1 MVFSTPSAAFKMI
14 SIPEALDIV
23 LAETNP
29 LPAETVPFQK
39 AFQHILAADVL
50 GAEPVPGYRA
60 SIKDGYAVFSSD
72 GPGEYDIVFEAHAGT
87 APGTLTAGNVAYIS
101 TGGPVPDG
109 ADAVVQI
116 EDTKTIEDS
125 STANNKSIRVKILRQ
140 VRPGEDIREIGSDM
154 AAGQI
159 ALPAGHSIGA
169 AEVGILAT
177 VGAVEVSVHRKP
189 HVAVLSTGDE
199 VMEPSVSKLTPGK
212 IRDANRAMLL
222 AAAVETGAKVTDL
235 GIAADTAQQVEAA
248 LDKAL
253 SAGADVVLTTG
264 GVSMGD
270 KDFIKPLLERRGT
283 IFFGKVC
290 MKPGKPL
297 TFARVPNSTTGRNTL
312 VFGLPGNPASSLVT
326 FHLVV
331 VPCLRKMAGWPDP
344 SLRRIHVRLAGAIK
358 MDPERPEYHRAVV
371 HWERPEPVA
380 GAEISKSG
388 GEEIFQGEFV
398 AESTGGQISSR
409 ILSLKSANALI
420 EVPAHKG
427 SLPAGTR
434 LTALVIG
441 EIGSMPQPQQHPILT
456 MKAP

>member
-1 MVFSTPSAAFKMI
+1 MVFATPSAAFKMI

-23 LAETNP
+23 LSETTP
-29 LPAETVPFQK
+29 LPAETVPFQN

-60 SIKDGYAVFSSD
+60 SIKDGYAVVSSD

-87 APGTLTAGNVAYIS
+87 APGTLSPGTVAYIS
-101 TGGPVPDG
+101 TGGPVPEG

-116 EDTKTIEDS
+116 EDTKAIEDAS
-125 STANNKSIRVKILRQ
+125 SENTTTKVKILRQ
-140 VRPGEDIREIGSDM
+140 VRPGEDIRQIGSDM

-159 ALPAGHSIGA
+159 ALPAGHAIGA

-199 VMEPSVSKLTPGK
+199 VMEPSVAVLTPGK

-222 AAAVETGAKVTDL
+222 AAAAETGAKVTDL
-235 GIAADTAQQVEAA
+235 GIAADTAEQVEAA
-248 LDKAL
+248 LDAAL

-297 TFARVPNSTTGRNTL
+297 TFARVANPTTGRNTL

-331 VPCLRKMAGWPDP
+331 VPCLRKMEGWADP
-344 SLRRIHVRLAGAIK
+344 SLRRIHVRLAGDFK

-371 HWERPEPVA
+371 HWEGLPEA
-380 GAEISKSG
+380 GNQKEE
-388 GEEIFQGEFV
+388 GEESESFQGEFV
-398 AESTGGQISSR
+398 AVSTGGQISSR
-409 ILSLKSANALI
+409 IMSLKSANALI

-441 EIGSMPQPQQHPILT
+441 DISSMPQPHQFSILK

>member
-1 MVFSTPSAAFKMI
+1 MPQFATPSAAFKMI

-23 LAETNP
+23 LSETNP
-29 LPAETVPFQK
+29 LPAETVPFQN

-50 GAEPVPGYRA
+50 GVEPVPGYRA
-60 SIKDGYAVFSSD
+60 SIKDGYAVVSSD
-72 GPGEYDIVFEAHAGT
+72 GPGEYEIVFEAHAGT
-87 APGTLTAGNVAYIS
+87 APGTLSPGTVAYIS
-101 TGGPVPDG
+101 TGGPVPKG

-116 EDTKTIEDS
+116 EDTKAVDETS
-125 STANNKSIRVKILRQ
+125 PTTNKVKILRQ

-159 ALPAGHSIGA
+159 ALPAGHAIGA

-222 AAAVETGAKVTDL
+222 AAAAETGAKVTDL
-235 GIAADTAQQVEAA
+235 GIASDTAEQVEAA
-248 LDKAL
+248 LDAAL

-297 TFARVPNSTTGRNTL
+297 TFAKVPNSTTGRNIL

-331 VPCLRKMAGWPDP
+331 VPCLRKMEGWADP
-344 SLRRIHVRLAGAIK
+344 SLRRIHVRLAGPFK

-371 HWERPEPVA
+371 HWER
-380 GAEISKSG
+380 GQMAEVETSLG
-388 GEEIFQGEFV
+388 GDDDSSFEGEFV

-409 ILSLKSANALI
+409 IMSLKSANALI

-427 SLPAGTR
+427 TLPAGTR

-441 EIGSMPQPQQHPILT
+441 DIATMPQPQQHPILT

>member
-1 MVFSTPSAAFKMI
+1 MVFATPSAAFKMI

-23 LAETNP
+23 LSETNP
-29 LPAETVPFQK
+29 LPAETVPFQN
-39 AFQHILAADVL
+39 AFQHILATDVL

-60 SIKDGYAVFSSD
+60 SIKDGYAVVSSD
-72 GPGEYDIVFEAHAGT
+72 GPGEYDIAFEAHAGT
-87 APGTLTAGNVAYIS
+87 APGKLSPGTVAYVS
-101 TGGPVPDG
+101 TGGPVPEG

-116 EDTKTIEDS
+116 EDTKSIEDPS
-125 STANNKSIRVKILRQ
+125 SGDDTTTTRVKILRQ

-199 VMEPSVSKLTPGK
+199 VMEPSVSVLTPGK

-222 AAAVETGAKVTDL
+222 AAAAETGAKVTDL

-248 LDKAL
+248 LDAAL
-253 SAGADVVLTTG
+253 AAGADVVLTTG

-297 TFARVPNSTTGRNTL
+297 TFARVANPSTGRNTL

-331 VPCLRKMAGWPDP
+331 VPCLRKMEGWADP
-344 SLRRIHVRLAGAIK
+344 SLRRIHVRLAGDFK

-371 HWERPEPVA
+371 HWEQRQGSGTSNEES
-380 GAEISKSG
+380 GAFE
-388 GEEIFQGEFV
+388 GEFV

-427 SLPAGTR
+427 TLPAGTR
-434 LTALVIG
+434 LTALIIG
-441 EIGSMPQPQQHPILT
+441 DVASMPQPQQFPILT
-456 MKAP
+456 IKAP

>member
-1 MVFSTPSAAFKMI
+1 
-14 SIPEALDIV
+14 
-23 LAETNP
+23 
-29 LPAETVPFQK
+29 
-39 AFQHILAADVL
+39 
-50 GAEPVPGYRA
+50 
-60 SIKDGYAVFSSD
+60 
-72 GPGEYDIVFEAHAGT
+72 
-87 APGTLTAGNVAYIS
+87 
-101 TGGPVPDG
+101 
-109 ADAVVQI
+109 
-116 EDTKTIEDS
+116 
-125 STANNKSIRVKILRQ
+125 
-140 VRPGEDIREIGSDM
+140 M

-199 VMEPSVSKLTPGK
+199 VMEPSVSVLTPGK

-222 AAAVETGAKVTDL
+222 AAAAETGAKVTDL

-248 LDKAL
+248 LDAAL
-253 SAGADVVLTTG
+253 AAGADVVLTTG

-297 TFARVPNSTTGRNTL
+297 TFARVANPSTGRNTL

-331 VPCLRKMAGWPDP
+331 VPCLRKMEGWADP
-344 SLRRIHVRLAGAIK
+344 SLRRIHVRLAGDFK

-371 HWERPEPVA
+371 HWEQRQGSGTSNEES
-380 GAEISKSG
+380 GAFE
-388 GEEIFQGEFV
+388 GEFV

-427 SLPAGTR
+427 TLPAGTR
-434 LTALVIG
+434 LTALIIG
-441 EIGSMPQPQQHPILT
+441 DVASMPQPQQFPILT
-456 MKAP
+456 IKAP